1 MPDAAFQ
8 KVSTIL
14 NKHRIKRGFSSIKKL
29 LENKFDSIFNYVQM
43 L

>member
-14 NKHRIKRGFSSIKKL
+14 NKHRIKRGFSSIKKTSR
-29 LENKFDSIFNYVQM
+29 E
-43 L
+43 